1 LFEANLKANINTGNQ
16 GWFYVFIRTA
26 RELEVIANIIRETG
40 KKFGALPA
48 EIGMMVEVPSNALIV
63 EKLGGI
69 LKKLEKDGA
78 QYGLKKIFFSFGTND
93 YTNLAGKTDREDPR
107 I

>member
-1 LFEANLKANINTGNQ
+1 
-16 GWFYVFIRTA
+16 VFIRTE
-26 RELEVIANIIRETG
+26 RELNVIANIIRETG

-48 EIGMMVEVPSNALIV
+48 EIGIMVEVPSNALLI
-63 EKLGGI
+63 EKLGAI

-78 QYGLKKIFFSFGTND
+78 QYGLKKIFFSFGPNV
-93 YTNLAGKTDREDPR
+93 YSNVAGKTDREDPR

>member
-1 LFEANLKANINTGNQ
+1 
-16 GWFYVFIRTA
+16 
-26 RELEVIANIIRETG
+26 
-40 KKFGALPA
+40 
-48 EIGMMVEVPSNALIV
+48 MVEVPSNALII